1 MKIKSSFI
9 LFVLFA
15 ILFSLTAC
23 GSTAPQV
30 SNFYMATDE
39 QGANKTS
46 TFAPTDGFYLFFD
59 VSSISNGTPFE
70 ARWYALNIAGKD
82 PSTPFQTMDQSY
94 SSSSTLAT
102 SVVCLFD
109 SIVSRPCFDA
119 LRFHLTNTSNWPVG
133 QYRVDVYMSG
143 NKVGQVLFSVS
154 Q

>member
-9 LFVLFA
+9 LFVLLA

-23 GSTAPQV
+23 GSTAPKV
-30 SNFYMATDE
+30 SNFYMATDD

-59 VSSISNGTPFE
+59 VSHISNGTSFE
-70 ARWYALNIAGKD
+70 ARWYVLNVAGKD
-82 PSTPFQTMDQSY
+82 PNTPFQIEDLTYNAGQ
-94 SSSSTLAT
+94 TT
-102 SVVCLFD
+102 
-109 SIVSRPCFDA
+109 
-119 LRFHLTNTSNWPVG
+119 LRFHLTNITNWPVG

-143 NKVGQVLFSVS
+143 NQVGQVLFSVS